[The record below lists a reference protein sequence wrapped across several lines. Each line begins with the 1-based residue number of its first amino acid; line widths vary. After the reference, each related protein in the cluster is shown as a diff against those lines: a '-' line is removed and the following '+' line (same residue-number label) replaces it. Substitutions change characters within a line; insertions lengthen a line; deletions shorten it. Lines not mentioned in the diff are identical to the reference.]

1 MLWLR
6 GLAEGRHLSEWYLL
20 AAALLLFGLLE
31 IFLPKRPIAG
41 ALSSRIGSHFS
52 LFLFAAGLSFIVLPL
67 PGVAFALA
75 MQKSSWGMRVAAVL
89 PWPLR
94 FVAGILI
101 LDLVRYVA
109 HFAFHAIGPL
119 WRIHAIHHSDVDFD
133 ITTGLRHHPLEV
145 LLMAGAEFAA
155 IALLAIPPSSV
166 FVLSCIVIAH
176 SLFLHANLSLPPAL
190 ERILRVVIVTPQ
202 FHEVHHSIEL
212 NEQKSNLGNVFPWW
226 DRLFGTAVEESKL
239 GSELRFGLNESQ
251 RSPHLNLLH
260 LLIDPFV
267 ASPSWSTAG
276 DVTATAP
283 DELDRLHR
291 SAR

>member
-1 MLWLR
+1 
-6 GLAEGRHLSEWYLL
+6 
-20 AAALLLFGLLE
+20 
-31 IFLPKRPIAG
+31 
-41 ALSSRIGSHFS
+41 
-52 LFLFAAGLSFIVLPL
+52 
-67 PGVAFALA
+67 
-75 MQKSSWGMRVAAVL
+75 
-89 PWPLR
+89 
-94 FVAGILI
+94 
-101 LDLVRYVA
+101 
-109 HFAFHAIGPL
+109 
-119 WRIHAIHHSDVDFD
+119 
-133 ITTGLRHHPLEV
+133 
-145 LLMAGAEFAA
+145 MAGAEFAA

-239 GSELRFGLNESQ
+239 GSELRFGLNVSQ